1 MSERTHV
8 SRRPCSLFKYAQ
20 LRSLNNISYILWSI
34 SNNALK
40 TKGRPSIQHDTFY
53 LPFWLG
59 FVSVLHIYLLHLLS
73 SRNKASLKFFV
84 INLLKIICVNIYIS
98 LDMTTSSGTAL
109 HLWSIHPSLI
119 HLLLLHLHLHL
130 LLLQYLHIHFLLLR
144 LKCFSLH
151 LPPPPPASP
160 MPPQIM
166 SFLNWFYP
174 FIHRTQASAY
184 YCQLSWPSSWLLGS
198 SSFCFCLDITT
209 TWLWLYII
217 ICSPSLYV
225 LSYTLCW

>member
-109 HLWSIHPSLI
+109 HLWSTLSSLI
-119 HLLLLHLHLHL
+119 HLLLLHLLHL
-130 LLLQYLHIHFLLLR
+130 LLFLHVKLY
-144 LKCFSLH
+144 
-151 LPPPPPASP
+151 PPPSSP
-160 MPPQIM
+160 MPPPIM
-166 SFLNWFYP
+166 SMLNWFHP
-174 FIHRTQASAY
+174 FKHRHLPMNWQIVNFLETPLGCLTRPPSASA
-184 YCQLSWPSSWLLGS
+184 
-198 SSFCFCLDITT
+198 
-209 TWLWLYII
+209 
-217 ICSPSLYV
+217 
-225 LSYTLCW
+225 

>member
-20 LRSLNNISYILWSI
+20 LKSLNNISYILWSI

-84 INLLKIICVNIYIS
+84 INLLKIICVDIYLFGHDYFIRYCS
-98 LDMTTSSGTAL
+98 PPL
-109 HLWSIHPSLI
+109 IHPLFPYSP
-119 HLLLLHLHLHL
+119 
-130 LLLQYLHIHFLLLR
+130 
-144 LKCFSLH
+144 S
-151 LPPPPPASP
+151 PPPPPPPSSLPSRQIVSSTFFSYASSNHVHVKLVS
-160 MPPQIM
+160 
-166 SFLNWFYP
+166 SFQ
-174 FIHRTQASAY
+174 TQAPAY
-184 YCQLSWPSSWLLGS
+184 ELANCQLSWDSPWLLDS

-209 TWLWLYII
+209 T
-217 ICSPSLYV
+217 
-225 LSYTLCW
+225 